1 MAWFQGSRG
10 SIRDATRLIC
20 RPHAHRLV
28 PCRCVVTPTS
38 NLEFDGVR
46 VLAGAYCER
55 KKEVCI
61 PEDDL
66 DIVGQ
71 TFGLRIDLIFL
82 RDSETES
89 SFQVEVM
96 YAYLHAC
103 V

>member
-1 MAWFQGSRG
+1 M
-10 SIRDATRLIC
+10 
-20 RPHAHRLV
+20 
-28 PCRCVVTPTS
+28 
-38 NLEFDGVR
+38 
-46 VLAGAYCER
+46 
-55 KKEVCI
+55 CI